1 MEFQLRLLI
10 WLSFFS
16 SRVAS
21 FLNETQRERAQSCTG
36 DGEKKMKNSCCREEI
51 LFQIKKH
58 RTSIRDC
65 NQEAS
70 EEGKKA
76 PKTGRKILNFDHD
89 RGC

>member
-1 MEFQLRLLI
+1 MKRN
-10 WLSFFS
+10 
-16 SRVAS
+16 A
-21 FLNETQRERAQSCTG
+21 NEPRAAQEM
-36 DGEKKMKNSCCREEI
+36 EKKMKNSCCREEI